1 MAKTDVFGAR
11 TPFPGKDGVSY
22 YRLAKLQ
29 EDGIANIDRL
39 LFSIKILLEA
49 VLRNHDDYV
58 INADDVKK
66 LANWKAVEAER
77 QEDDED
83 WSGCQHES
91 DSLRV
96 LRLVPP
102 RPKSESVKASTV
114 ASDSRYL

>member
-39 LFSIKILLEA
+39 PFSIKILLEA

-66 LANWKAVEAER
+66 LANWEAVEEV
-77 QEDDED
+77 
-83 WSGCQHES
+83 S
-91 DSLRV
+91 DSVMVMMLYEKIMSKY
-96 LRLVPP
+96 LV
-102 RPKSESVKASTV
+102 RTMYFSS
-114 ASDSRYL
+114 